1 MSKLYKIDRVV
12 DDRWAVWYQEINAKG
27 KLGVYKIIDLYPG
40 TRPAKFA
47 FRWKVN
53 GSKSQE
59 QLDSQIIFNAIKN
72 FYKSGG
78 FRGNGSKNQNAA
90 TAA

>member
-72 FYKSGG
+72 FYKNNGG
-78 FRGNGSKNQNAA
+78 FHPKHKTTEESV
-90 TAA
+90 

>member
-1 MSKLYKIDRVV
+1 MSKKYKIDRVV
-12 DDRWAVWYQEINAKG
+12 EDRWAVWYQEINAKG

-59 QLDSQIIFNAIKN
+59 QLDEQIIGNAIRNFYRNNKN
-72 FYKSGG
+72 FV
-78 FRGNGSKNQNAA
+78 GNRANA
-90 TAA
+90 

>member
-1 MSKLYKIDRVV
+1 MSKKYKIQEVRE
-12 DDRWAVWYQEINAKG
+12 DRWAVWYQEIGSKG

-59 QLDSQIIFNAIKN
+59 QLDEQIISNAIRN
-72 FYKSGG
+72 FYKSSG
-78 FRGNGSKNQNAA
+78 FRRNGSKNQDAA

>member
-47 FRWKVN
+47 VRWKVN
-53 GSKSQE
+53 GRKTQE

-72 FYKSGG
+72 FYKDSGV
-78 FRGNGSKNQNAA
+78 FKPKQRLEESE
-90 TAA
+90 